1 MVQTFKCVRILFFK
15 KKIPKFSDF
24 TYTNGCGFCVVATGH
39 GTAVSFH
46 LQCISITDRGGMPLA
61 HKSVYCKELA
71 YNNKLGEF

>member
-1 MVQTFKCVRILFFK
+1 MSKGIYFKRFK
-15 KKIPKFSDF
+15 NPNFSDF

-61 HKSVYCKELA
+61 HKSVYRKELA
-71 YNNKLGEF
+71 YNNELGDF